1 MNQKQRQQ
9 LLNMLLKKKEILIR
23 DLESL
28 QESSLVTD
36 KVDEE
41 SFTDTNLQSVS
52 LGLLEHETRALHF
65 IEVAIRKL
73 VENEDFGLCEEC
85 GNTIQIDR
93 LIAIPYA
100 SRCINCQSQREHQRN
115 QNDFGYF

>member
-9 LLNMLLKKKEILIR
+9 LLNMLLKKKEILLR

-36 KVDEE
+36 KVEE
-41 SFTDTNLQSVS
+41 EGFTDTSLQSVS

-65 IEVAIRKL
+65 IELAIRKL
-73 VENEDFGLCEEC
+73 IDNENFGVCEEC
-85 GNTIQIDR
+85 GGSIQIER

-100 SRCINCQSQREHQRN
+100 SRCIECQSNREHQKN